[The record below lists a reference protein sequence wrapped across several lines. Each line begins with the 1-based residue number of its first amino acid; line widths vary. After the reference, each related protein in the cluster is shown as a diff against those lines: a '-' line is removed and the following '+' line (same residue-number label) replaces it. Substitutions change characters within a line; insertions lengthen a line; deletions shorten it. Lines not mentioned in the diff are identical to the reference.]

1 MFSLQLCKIRDT
13 ISSVLVSQFSCYN
26 FFRSNGLSYNFISYA
41 SSLYDFVPY
50 KMQSLQNEPSILLT
64 IRRVHSSED
73 ESPAILISAHHRA
86 YHVHDRNDD
95 ACLADILF
103 RKTLRENDE
112 TVVALL
118 PGADG

>member
-1 MFSLQLCKIRDT
+1 MRL
-13 ISSVLVSQFSCYN
+13 
-26 FFRSNGLSYNFISYA
+26 
-41 SSLYDFVPY
+41 
-50 KMQSLQNEPSILLT
+50 LQNEPLILLT
-64 IRRVHSSED
+64 IRRVHPSED
-73 ESPAILISAHHRA
+73 GSPAILISAHHRA
-86 YHVHDRNDD
+86 YHVHAMNDD